1 MDVNNAII
9 MLLTGIEIHNF
20 RGIWDLSILGFD
32 RHANLFVGK
41 NGAGKS
47 SLLDAI
53 SNVMSWF
60 VARMLSNTGR
70 GRDIAVNDIGS
81 RSKEGAEI
89 RLQLDGNQWSSLYR
103 SKEIKKDGKSDLS
116 PLNALVK
123 TLRESIEAN
132 PQTSVPVY
140 VHYGV
145 GRVVADIPLRIRKN
159 PKRDV
164 TNAYVE
170 ALESSAS
177 FRDFFAW
184 FREQEDLENEHI
196 RENPQYRD
204 RGMEAIRDA
213 MSKVFSE
220 FSDMRVRRSPRSIQI
235 KKEGDVLRLEQLSD
249 GEKCYIALVCDLT
262 RRLTIANP
270 ALANPLDGAGIVLID
285 EIDLHLHPEWQMD
298 VVTRLITTFPNCQFF
313 VTTHSPIV
321 ASDVKGRVFV
331 MEEGQAYSCVTY
343 GKDSEQ
349 ILASAFG
356 VANPRNKTVQGIID
370 DAYKAIREGRMDAAN
385 AILSDIASA
394 VGQDD
399 PVVSGIK
406 LEMARRSG
414 GGK

>member
-1 MDVNNAII
+1 M
-9 MLLTGIEIHNF
+9 
-20 RGIWDLSILGFD
+20 SILDFD
-32 RHANLFVGK
+32 SHANLFVGK

-81 RSKEGAEI
+81 RSREGTVI
-89 RLQLDGNQWSSLYR
+89 RLQLDGGQWSSLYR
-103 SKEIKKDGKSDLS
+103 SKEMKKDGKSDLS

-123 TLRESIEAN
+123 TLRESIENN
-132 PQTSVPVY
+132 PRTSVPIY

-159 PKRDV
+159 PRLDV

-170 ALESSAS
+170 ALKSSAS
-177 FRDFFAW
+177 FRDFFSW

-196 RENPQYRD
+196 RENPYYRD

-213 MSKVFSE
+213 MSKIFSE
-220 FSDMRVRRSPRSIQI
+220 FNEMRVRRSPRSIQI
-235 KKEGDVLRLEQLSD
+235 KKEGEVLRLEQLSD

-270 ALANPLDGAGIVLID
+270 GLENPLDGIGVVLID

-298 VVTRLITTFPNCQFF
+298 VVSRLITTFRNCQFF

-331 MEEGQAYSCVTY
+331 MEDGQAYPRVTY

-356 VANPRNKTVQGIID
+356 VANPRNKTVQGMID
-370 DAYKAIREGRMDAAN
+370 DAYKAISEGSMEVAEG
-385 AILSDIASA
+385 ILEKIESA

-399 PVVSGIK
+399 PVVSGIM
-406 LEMARRSG
+406 LEMARRNR

>member
-1 MDVNNAII
+1 
-9 MLLTGIEIHNF
+9 MLITGIEIQNF
-20 RGIWDLSILGFD
+20 RGIRNLSIFD
-32 RHANLFVGK
+32 LDQHTNLFVGK

-70 GRDIAVNDIGS
+70 GKDIPVNDIFLHA
-81 RSKEGAEI
+81 KEGSTI
-89 RLQLDGNQWSSLYR
+89 RLQLDGGEWCTLYR
-103 SKEIKKDGKSDLS
+103 STEMKKSGKSDLAV
-116 PLNALVK
+116 LNAMVK
-123 TLRESIEAN
+123 DLRESISEN
-132 PQTSVPVY
+132 PKTSVPVF

-159 PKRDV
+159 PKHDV

-170 ALESSAS
+170 ALDSSAS

-184 FREQEDLENEHI
+184 FREQEDLENEII
-196 RENPQYRD
+196 RENPNYRD
-204 RGMEAIRDA
+204 KGMEAIRDA
-213 MSKVFSE
+213 MSKVFVE

-235 KKEGDVLRLEQLSD
+235 KKDGEVLRLDQLSD

-270 ALANPLDGAGIVLID
+270 DEKNPLQGKGIVLID

-298 VVTRLITTFPNCQFF
+298 VVSRMVNTFPNCQFF
-313 VTTHSPIV
+313 ITTHSPIV
-321 ASDVKGRVFV
+321 ASDVAGKVFA
-331 MEEGQAYSCVTY
+331 MEEGDAHIRNTY

-356 VANPRNKTVQGIID
+356 VLNPRNKTVQEKID
-370 DAYKAIREGRMDAAN
+370 AAYGAIRKGDMAKAEKL
-385 AILSDIASA
+385 LSEITEI
-394 VGQDD
+394 VGMDD
-399 PVVSGIK
+399 PVVSRIK
-406 LEMARRSG
+406 LEMARKNRLA
-414 GGK
+414 K

>member
-1 MDVNNAII
+1 
-9 MLLTGIEIHNF
+9 MLITGIVIQNF
-20 RGIWDLSILGFD
+20 RGIRDLNIFD
-32 RHANLFVGK
+32 LDQHTNLFVGK

-70 GRDIAVNDIGS
+70 GRDIRVNDIS
-81 RSKEGAEI
+81 LHAKEGCTI
-89 RLQLDGNQWSSLYR
+89 RLQLDEREWCSLYK
-103 SKEIKKDGKSDLS
+103 STEMNKSGKSDLS
-116 PLNALVK
+116 ALNWIVK
-123 TLRESIEAN
+123 DLKERIFDN
-132 PQTSVPVY
+132 PHTSVPIF

-159 PKRDV
+159 PKHDV

-170 ALESSAS
+170 ALDSSAS

-184 FREQEDLENEHI
+184 FREQEDIENEFI
-196 RENPQYRD
+196 RENPSYRD
-204 RGMEAIRDA
+204 KGMEAIRNA
-213 MSKVFSE
+213 MSKIFVE

-235 KKEGDVLRLEQLSD
+235 KKEGEVLRLDQLSD

-270 ALANPLDGAGIVLID
+270 TMENPLQGNGIVLID

-298 VVTRLITTFPNCQFF
+298 VVSRLVNTFPNCQFF
-313 VTTHSPIV
+313 ITTHSPIV
-321 ASDVKGRVFV
+321 ASDVAGKVYV
-331 MEEGQAYSCVTY
+331 MEGGNAYRRNTY

-356 VANPRNKTVQGIID
+356 VLNPRNKMVQEKID
-370 DAYKAIREGRMDAAN
+370 AAYEAIRAGHKDKAEAL
-385 AILSDIASA
+385 LSEIKGI
-394 VGQDD
+394 VGIDD
-399 PVVSGIK
+399 PVVSRIK
-406 LEMARRSG
+406 LEMARKNRIA
-414 GGK
+414 K

>member
-1 MDVNNAII
+1 
-9 MLLTGIEIHNF
+9 MLITGIEIHNF
-20 RGIWDLSILGFD
+20 RGIRDLSILDFD

-70 GRDIAVNDIGS
+70 GRDIAVNDIGFRS
-81 RSKEGAEI
+81 REGTVI
-89 RLQLDGNQWSSLYR
+89 RLQLDGGQWSSLYR
-103 SKEIKKDGKSDLS
+103 SKEMKKDGKSDLS

-123 TLRESIEAN
+123 TLRESIENN
-132 PQTSVPVY
+132 PRTSVPIY

-159 PKRDV
+159 PRRDV

-177 FRDFFAW
+177 FRDFFSW

-196 RENPQYRD
+196 RENPYYRD

-213 MSKVFSE
+213 MSKIFSE
-220 FSDMRVRRSPRSIQI
+220 FNEMRVRRSPRSIQI
-235 KKEGDVLRLEQLSD
+235 KKGGEVLRLEQLSD

-270 ALANPLDGAGIVLID
+270 GLENPLDGIGVVLID

-298 VVTRLITTFPNCQFF
+298 VVSRLITTFRNCQFF

-331 MEEGQAYSCVTY
+331 MEDGQAYPRVTY

-356 VANPRNKTVQGIID
+356 VANSRNKTVQGMID
-370 DAYKAIREGRMDAAN
+370 DAYKAIREGSMEVAED
-385 AILSDIASA
+385 ILAKIVSA

-406 LEMARRSG
+406 LEMARRNRG
-414 GGK
+414 GR

>member
-1 MDVNNAII
+1 MI
-9 MLLTGIEIHNF
+9 TGIEIHNF
-20 RGIWDLSILGFD
+20 RSIRDLSILEFD

-70 GRDIAVNDIGS
+70 GRDIAVNDIGF

-89 RLQLDGNQWSSLYR
+89 RLQLDGDQWSSLYR

-184 FREQEDLENEHI
+184 FREQEDLENEYI

-270 ALANPLDGAGIVLID
+270 AIANPLDGAGIVLID

-331 MEEGQAYSCVTY
+331 MERGQAYPRVTY

-356 VANPRNKTVQGIID
+356 VANPRNKTVQGMMD
-370 DAYKAIREGRMDAAN
+370 DAYTAIREGRMDAAKG
-385 AILSDIASA
+385 ILADIASA

-414 GGK
+414 GRK

>member
-1 MDVNNAII
+1 
-9 MLLTGIEIHNF
+9 MLITGIEIHNF
-20 RGIWDLSILGFD
+20 RGIRDLSILDFD
-32 RHANLFVGK
+32 SHANLFVGK

-60 VARMLSNTGR
+60 VARMLSTTGR
-70 GRDIAVNDIGS
+70 GRDIAVNDIGFRS
-81 RSKEGAEI
+81 REGSVI
-89 RLQLDGNQWSSLYR
+89 KLQLDGGQWSSLYR
-103 SKEIKKDGKSDLS
+103 SKEMKKDGKSDLS
-116 PLNALVK
+116 PLNTIVK
-123 TLRESIEAN
+123 TLRENIEDN
-132 PQTSVPVY
+132 PRTSVPIY

-159 PKRDV
+159 PRRDV

-196 RENPQYRD
+196 RENPHYRD

-213 MSKVFSE
+213 MSKIFSE
-220 FSDMRVRRSPRSIQI
+220 FSEMRVRRSPRSIQI
-235 KKEGDVLRLEQLSD
+235 KKEGDVLRLDQLSD

-270 ALANPLDGAGIVLID
+270 GLENPLDGTGVVLID
-285 EIDLHLHPEWQMD
+285 EIDLHLHPEWQLD
-298 VVTRLITTFPNCQFF
+298 VVSRLISTFRNCQFF

-331 MEEGQAYSCVTY
+331 MDDGQAYPRVTY

-356 VANPRNKTVQGIID
+356 VANPRNKTVQGMID
-370 DAYKAIREGRMDAAN
+370 EAYKAICEGSMDVAKD
-385 AILSDIASA
+385 ILTGIVSA

-406 LEMARRSG
+406 LEMARKNRG
-414 GGK
+414 VR

>member
-1 MDVNNAII
+1 MMI
-9 MLLTGIEIHNF
+9 TGIEIHNF
-20 RGIWDLSILGFD
+20 RSIRDLSILEFD

-70 GRDIAVNDIGS
+70 GRDIAVNDIGF

-89 RLQLDGNQWSSLYR
+89 RLQLDGDQWSSLYR

-184 FREQEDLENEHI
+184 FREQEDLENEYI

-270 ALANPLDGAGIVLID
+270 AIANPLDGAGIVLID

-331 MEEGQAYSCVTY
+331 MERGQAYPRVTY

-356 VANPRNKTVQGIID
+356 VANPRNKTVQGMMD
-370 DAYKAIREGRMDAAN
+370 DAYTAIREGRMDAAKG
-385 AILSDIASA
+385 ILADIASA

-414 GGK
+414 GRK

>member
-1 MDVNNAII
+1 
-9 MLLTGIEIHNF
+9 MLITGIEIRNF
-20 RGIWDLSILGFD
+20 RGINNLDIMELD
-32 RHANLFVGK
+32 RHTNLFVGK

-53 SNVMSWF
+53 ANVMSWF
-60 VARMLSNTGR
+60 VARMLSNSGR
-70 GRDIAVNDIGS
+70 GRDIPVNDIS
-81 RSKEGAEI
+81 LNSKEGCSI
-89 RLQLDGNQWSSLYR
+89 RLQLDGENWCELYR
-103 SKEIKKDGKSDLS
+103 SSEMKKNGKSDLGA
-116 PLNALVK
+116 LNTLVK
-123 TLRESIEAN
+123 TLRGEIENN
-132 PQTSVPVY
+132 PLTSVPVF

-159 PKRDV
+159 PKRNV

-170 ALESSAS
+170 ALDSSAS

-196 RENPQYRD
+196 RENATYRD

-213 MSKVFSE
+213 MSKVFTE

-235 KKEGDVLRLEQLSD
+235 NKEGQVLRLDQLSD

-270 ALANPLDGAGIVLID
+270 TGENPLNGTGIVLID
-285 EIDLHLHPEWQMD
+285 EIDLHLHPEWQRD
-298 VVTRLITTFPNCQFF
+298 VVTRLIETFPNCQFF

-321 ASDVKGRVFV
+321 ASDVAGKVFV
-331 MEEGQAYSCVTY
+331 MEDGQAYSRITY

-356 VANPRNKTVQGIID
+356 MANARNKIVQGKID
-370 DAYKAIREGRMDAAN
+370 EAYKAIREGAKEKAEGLL
-385 AILSDIASA
+385 ADIESA
-394 VGQDD
+394 LGQDD

-406 LEMARRSG
+406 LEMARKNKG
-414 GGK
+414 AK

>member
-1 MDVNNAII
+1 
-9 MLLTGIEIHNF
+9 MLITGIEIQNF
-20 RGIWDLSILGFD
+20 RGIRELSILNLD
-32 RHANLFVGK
+32 QHTNLFVGK

-53 SNVMSWF
+53 ANVMSWF

-70 GRDIAVNDIGS
+70 GRDIPVNDIS
-81 RSKEGAEI
+81 IHSKEGCSI
-89 RLQLDGNQWSSLYR
+89 RLQLDGENWCELFR
-103 SKEIKKDGKSDLS
+103 STEMKKSGKSDLGA
-116 PLNALVK
+116 LNTLVK
-123 TLRESIEAN
+123 MLRTEIEEN
-132 PQTSVPVY
+132 PQTSVPVF

-170 ALESSAS
+170 ALDSSAS

-184 FREQEDLENEHI
+184 FREQEDLENELI
-196 RENPQYRD
+196 RENADYRD

-213 MSKVFSE
+213 MSKVFTE

-235 KKEGDVLRLEQLSD
+235 RKDGEVLRLDQLSD

-270 ALANPLDGAGIVLID
+270 AGENPLHGAGIVLID
-285 EIDLHLHPEWQMD
+285 EIDLHLHPEWQRD
-298 VVTRLITTFPNCQFF
+298 VVTRLVNTFPNCQFF

-321 ASDVKGRVFV
+321 ASDVAGKVFV
-331 MEEGQAYSCVTY
+331 MEDGQAYRRNTY

-356 VANPRNKTVQGIID
+356 LAHPRNKTVQGLID
-370 DAYKAIREGRMDAAN
+370 EAYKAIREGAKEKADRLLAE
-385 AILSDIASA
+385 IATA
-394 VGQDD
+394 LGQDD

-406 LEMARRSG
+406 LEMIRKSKG
-414 GGK
+414 VK